1 MLYAYTGAYLLVA
14 VLFGWWQVA
23 MDRQYGV
30 LPAASKSPV
39 PMILLALDWPLG
51 IPLAMASVAGG
62 GWGRWPL
69 RQSEE
74 D

>member
-1 MLYAYTGAYLLVA
+1 MIYLYAGGYLLVA

-23 MDRQYGV
+23 MDQKYGV
-30 LPAASKSPV
+30 LPEASRSPI
-39 PMILLALDWPLG
+39 PMIVMSLDWPLG

-69 RQSEE
+69 AQS
-74 D
+74 